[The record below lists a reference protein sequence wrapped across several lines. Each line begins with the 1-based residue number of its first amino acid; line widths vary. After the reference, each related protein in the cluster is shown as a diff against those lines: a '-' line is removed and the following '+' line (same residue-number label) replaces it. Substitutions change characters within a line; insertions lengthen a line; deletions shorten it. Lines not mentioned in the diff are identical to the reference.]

1 MWRRNFLKNDGP
13 IKTKQGSEQAVA
25 VKARDVLL
33 DVMQEQPDSEAN
45 GARADSRQL
54 RSQLLQQVDMQAI
67 LRVLNILCDESVCL
81 QSKPFKLDG
90 FTSEYS
96 LNCEYCTVCIPATDN
111 THVARRDS
119 SSRTNCGL
127 SCSRFRRQIRT
138 S

>member
-1 MWRRNFLKNDGP
+1 M
-13 IKTKQGSEQAVA
+13 
-25 VKARDVLL
+25 KARDVLL

-54 RSQLLQQVDMQAI
+54 RSELLKQVDMQAI

-90 FTSEYS
+90 FKYLSTRLTRLLDNVYS
-96 LNCEYCTVCIPATDN
+96 APDN
-111 THVARRDS
+111 TRVARRDS